1 MDRKSED
8 VSRRPRSSITKDA
21 RDGNSDRGGGGR
33 DEQKSSDQRR
43 RVHYDRSDLDE
54 KNQMDVIVKIKIS
67 LGAKAKSDSLGNKK
81 VGGCW
86 KDMVNIGSES
96 RRGGEGDNL
105 PTSTK

>member
-1 MDRKSED
+1 M
-8 VSRRPRSSITKDA
+8 
-21 RDGNSDRGGGGR
+21 N
-33 DEQKSSDQRR
+33 
-43 RVHYDRSDLDE
+43 
-54 KNQMDVIVKIKIS
+54 VIVKIKIS

-96 RRGGEGDNL
+96 RRGVEGDNL

>member
-1 MDRKSED
+1 M
-8 VSRRPRSSITKDA
+8 
-21 RDGNSDRGGGGR
+21 
-33 DEQKSSDQRR
+33 
-43 RVHYDRSDLDE
+43 DE